1 MKPGDLAIIRCKR
14 DSRLDMKCVLLI
26 ERIPRGARLRGA
38 TWICLLD
45 GRKHSIPCGWLQEV
59 IDESR

>member
-26 ERIPRGARLRGA
+26 EHIPLRYIRGAS
-38 TWICLLD
+38 WICLLG
-45 GRKHSIPCGWLQEV
+45 GRTHYIPCGWLQEV
-59 IDESR
+59 IDESG